1 MGFANGYDMAYKA
14 NLDGLGILYI
24 SCVVAWTL
32 ILIPGILVL
41 LKNRRLPCLRIR
53 NIPLSIGA
61 VCCLHVYWVLCMIA
75 YVLNGYFPCSTEYWI
90 MSIYLPL
97 GIALYHASNSQ
108 LLYIAGMQRK
118 YALVEKESPDTTPTS
133 HRQGWLANLDLRNY
147 NPVNRTMLLIGVGM
161 VLQVRSPFPL
171 PASRTLTISVLLRT
185 RRLPG
190 LKKVPSRVRCHG

>member
-1 MGFANGYDMAYKA
+1 MALRV

-24 SCVVAWTL
+24 SLVIAWTL
-32 ILIPGILVL
+32 ILIPGIVCL

-75 YVLNGYFPCSTEYWI
+75 YVMNGYFPCSTEFWI

-108 LLYIAGMQRK
+108 LLYIAGMQKK
-118 YALVEKESPDTTPTS
+118 YAQVDSNPQDPKAASQRPGLLERLNFKAYSP
-133 HRQGWLANLDLRNY
+133 A
-147 NPVNRTMLLIGVGM
+147 NRTMLLIGIGM
-161 VLQVRSPFPL
+161 VLQVRPFTPFH
-171 PASRTLTISVLLRT
+171 LRQ
-185 RRLPG
+185 
-190 LKKVPSRVRCHG
+190 VC